1 MNGLQVIFLSQED
14 VVAIHNVL
22 IYGFIAIYAVLTRR
36 KKVTPNTLSAESYS
50 KSNLNDWLLWLKKT
64 RKCSNSTCNDRLSG
78 VKSFIKFLS
87 IKDIRFNAVYIS
99 SKEIKPMRTVKVIH
113 EEITQK
119 AIKSLLVP
127 LEQILNRKKRLG
139 NLLSYI

>member
-22 IYGFIAIYAVLTRR
+22 ILRLYRNICSSYKK

-78 VKSFIKFLS
+78 VK
-87 IKDIRFNAVYIS
+87 A
-99 SKEIKPMRTVKVIH
+99 
-113 EEITQK
+113 
-119 AIKSLLVP
+119 SL
-127 LEQILNRKKRLG
+127 NF
-139 NLLSYI
+139 